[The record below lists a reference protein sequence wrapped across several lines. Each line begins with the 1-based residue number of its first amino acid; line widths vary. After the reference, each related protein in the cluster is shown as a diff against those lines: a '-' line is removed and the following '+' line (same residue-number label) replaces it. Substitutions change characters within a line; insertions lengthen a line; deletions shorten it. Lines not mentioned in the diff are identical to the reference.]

1 MITIRTQGDHGIVVA
16 NELSKN
22 CWVDARHVSKE
33 DLCRLETEYGI
44 SAELLTD
51 IMDVDEQAR
60 VEKEDDYT
68 ALIFRI
74 PVYNPE
80 QEVAH
85 FTLPVGIIIFS
96 DKIVTICQ
104 KTSDALDDL
113 ANNRIRDFNLK
124 NKSAFVLNL
133 LGRAAFTFLKALKD
147 LNRNANAIEQELQK
161 SVQNQ
166 ELIQLLSIQK
176 SLVYFT
182 TSIKTNELLL
192 EKLQKTS
199 IFRFKEDEK
208 DLLEDVVIENK
219 QSIEMVNT
227 YSSNLNGTMDAF
239 AAVIS
244 NNLNAVM
251 RRLTIISIVLMIPT
265 LVTSFYGMNIGIPF
279 QKSMWA
285 VWVILAFSL
294 LASIVG
300 GLVLS
305 RDRDRKR
312 KMSAAV

>member
-1 MITIRTQGDHGIVVA
+1 MITIRVQGENGLVVA
-16 NELSKN
+16 DELCKY
-22 CWVDARHVSKE
+22 CWVDARNVTRE
-33 DLCRLETEYGI
+33 DLHQLETEYGI
-44 SAELLTD
+44 LNELLTD

-60 VEKEDDYT
+60 VEKEEDYT

-80 QEVAH
+80 YEVAH
-85 FTLPVGIIIFS
+85 FTLPVGIIIYS

-104 KTSDALDDL
+104 KSSDALDDL
-113 ANNRIRDFNLK
+113 ANNRIRDFSIK
-124 NKSAFVLNL
+124 NKSAFILNL

-161 SVQNQ
+161 SVQNH

-199 IFRFKEDEK
+199 ILRFKEDER

-219 QSIEMVNT
+219 QAIEMAHT

-244 NNLNAVM
+244 NNLNVVM

-265 LVTSFYGMNIGIPF
+265 LITSFYGMNIGLPF
-279 QKSMWA
+279 QQTIGA
-285 VWVILAFSL
+285 VWGILAFSL
-294 LASIVG
+294 LSAFVG
-300 GLVLS
+300 GFFLT
-305 RDRDRKR
+305 RTKRRK
-312 KMSAAV
+312 KKKTMVV

>member
-1 MITIRTQGDHGIVVA
+1 MITIRIQGDNGLVVA
-16 NELSKN
+16 KEPVKN
-22 CWVDARHVSKE
+22 CWIDVRNVSRE
-33 DLCRLETEYGI
+33 DLTQLETEFGI
-44 SAELLTD
+44 SGELLTD

-60 VEKEDDYT
+60 VEKEEDYT

-80 QEVAH
+80 FEVAH
-85 FTLPVGIIIFS
+85 FTIPVGIIIFS
-96 DKIVTICQ
+96 DKIITICQ
-104 KTSDALDDL
+104 KSSDALDDL
-113 ANNRIRDFNLK
+113 TNNRIKGFLIK

-133 LGRAAFTFLKALKD
+133 LSRAAFTFLKALKD
-147 LNRNANAIEQELQK
+147 LNRHTNAIEQELQK
-161 SVQNQ
+161 SVQNH

-219 QSIEMVNT
+219 QAIEMANT

-244 NNLNAVM
+244 NNLNVVM
-251 RRLTIISIVLMIPT
+251 RRLTIVSIVLMIPT
-265 LVTSFYGMNIGIPF
+265 LITSFYGMNIGLPF
-279 QKSMWA
+279 QGSSMA
-285 VWVILAFSL
+285 VWGILAFSL
-294 LASIVG
+294 LSALAGAIFLTRSK
-300 GLVLS
+300 
-305 RDRDRKR
+305 KR
-312 KMSAAV
+312 IRRAKAMI